1 MHQAGGEWFGGGAN
15 RHASEG
21 EQAQDGQA
29 PRAAWQCA
37 DSRGWADQ
45 VRFRVLLTGGEDGV
59 GQEEADEDD
68 AVDDANVAS
77 EWQAE
82 GVDGGDAQEEKRQ
95 ARVSAEVQDFDAA
108 GAPGQY

>member
-1 MHQAGGEWFGGGAN
+1 MHQAGGEGFGGGAD
-15 RHASEG
+15 RHAGEG

-29 PRAAWQCA
+29 PRAGWQRA
-37 DSRGWADQ
+37 DGRCWANQ
-45 VRFRVLLTGGEDGV
+45 VGFRVLLTGGEDGV

-82 GVDGGDAQEEKRQ
+82 GVDGGDAQEKE
-95 ARVSAEVQDFDAA
+95 
-108 GAPGQY
+108 G